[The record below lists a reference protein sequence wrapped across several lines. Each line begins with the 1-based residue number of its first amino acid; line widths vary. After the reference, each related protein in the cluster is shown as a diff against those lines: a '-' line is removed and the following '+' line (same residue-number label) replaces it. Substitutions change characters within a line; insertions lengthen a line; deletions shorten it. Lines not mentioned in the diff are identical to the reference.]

1 MRIIDLNPTSSP
13 SKCFCATIGIFE
25 GVHLAHQALIE
36 ECKRVAKDQD
46 LASCIITFNLQT
58 SLPKVTNQIP
68 LFNEEDKLL
77 RLSNTG
83 VDRLIVIDFDENFKT
98 MSHQDFMML
107 LTKNQIRH
115 LVVGFDF
122 TYGFQGQGNVNT
134 ILEDS
139 QGKIKTTIIPK
150 KTINDQKIGTTQIKE
165 YLALGNIEAANQLL
179 GFPYYIKIQGG
190 QAPQVSLLKDGNYQ
204 VLINKSKQMITIQ
217 DGKLVDYHGE
227 NTATITF
234 FKQLE

>member
-1 MRIIDLNPTSSP
+1 MRIIDLTPTSSP

-36 ECKRVAKDQD
+36 ECKRVAKLQD

-58 SLPKVTNQIP
+58 SLAKVTNQIP
-68 LFNEEDKLL
+68 LFEEEDKLL

-83 VDRLIVIDFDENFKT
+83 IDRLIVIDFDENFKA

-139 QGKIKTTIIPK
+139 QGIIKTTIIPK

-190 QAPQVSLLKDGNYQ
+190 QAPQVSLLKDGKYQ
-204 VLINKSKQMITIQ
+204 VLINKAKQMITIQ
-217 DGKLVDYHGE
+217 NGKLVDYHGE

-234 FKQLE
+234 LSN